1 MNGFRGGSLRK
12 RGGIALNK
20 KKLSNFLLFA
30 LFVFPAVIFVLFT
43 TNIPFIMNLYYSFFE
58 WNGIGKEMTFV
69 GLDNFK
75 TIFTNDT
82 LFWKGVTFTLK
93 FAVFFVVIV
102 NIISLA
108 VALVLSKEKKSSS
121 VGRAFYYIPYIIS
134 LTAISLIWKFIF
146 GPGFEA
152 LYHITGW
159 EFFNWSWLGTAKLAF
174 FVVVIMTVW
183 QNVGFYMVNYIAGI
197 IAVPG
202 DVIEAAKIDGA
213 NRFQTIIK
221 IIIPLIMPAISIC
234 MLTSLTFAFKLFDVI
249 MVFTKG
255 GPANSTVSVA
265 YNIYKEAFV
274 NSRYGMA
281 TAKSLVFVVFV
292 LIVTAI
298 QLKVTKSKEVEA

>member
-1 MNGFRGGSLRK
+1 MNGFRGSSLRK

-213 NRFQTIIK
+213 NRLQTIIK

-292 LIVTAI
+292 LIITAI
-298 QLKVTKSKEVEA
+298 QLKVTKSREVEA